1 MRIAA
6 LTGNNA
12 IAEAMRQ
19 INPDVVA
26 AYPITPQ
33 TELAEEFAE
42 FVANGRVD
50 TEYIAV
56 ESEHSAMSACVG
68 ASAAGARV
76 MTATSSA
83 GFALMWEMLGVAS
96 GLRTPVIM
104 TVVNRAFSAP
114 LNIHCSH
121 DDTMG
126 GRDTGWIQLY
136 SENAQEAYDNL
147 IQAVRIGED
156 LSVRLPIMV
165 CMDGFIISHS
175 VERVELLDDDAVR
188 KFVGPYPAINPL
200 LDTTKP
206 VTFGAIALP
215 DYYTEHKRLESE
227 ALLNSKSKILEISK
241 EFAKVAGR
249 NYGLFETYPDN
260 FADDTNVAIVILN
273 SAAGVTRM
281 VVDELRAK
289 GIKAGLLK
297 PRLYRPFPREEIR
310 QALKNIKA
318 IAVLDRTDSFGAGG
332 SPTFIEVTSA
342 MYGLPKP
349 PLIINYIYGLGGRDI
364 IPNDVNQVFD
374 RLINISKTGKVTGRV
389 NDYLT
394 VRE

>member
-1 MRIAA
+1 M
-6 LTGNNA
+6 TGNNA

-19 INPDVVA
+19 MNPDVVA

-42 FVANGRVD
+42 FVANGKVD

-56 ESEHSAMSACVG
+56 ESEHSAMSACIG

-83 GFALMWEMLGVAS
+83 GFALMWEMLPIAA
-96 GLRTPVIM
+96 GLRTPIIM

-126 GRDTGWIQLY
+126 GRDTGWIQIY

-147 IQAVRIGED
+147 IQAMRIGED
-156 LSVRLPIMV
+156 MSVRLPVMV
-165 CMDGFIISHS
+165 CMDGFIISHA
-175 VERVELLDDDAVR
+175 VERVELLEDDPVR
-188 KFVGPYPAINPL
+188 KFVGPYKKTNPL
-200 LDTTKP
+200 IDVSKP
-206 VTFGAIALP
+206 VTYGAIALP
-215 DYYTEHKRLESE
+215 DYYTEHKRLQSE
-227 ALLNSKSKILEISK
+227 AMLNSKDKILEVAK
-241 EFAKVAGR
+241 EFKKMSGR
-249 NYGLFETYPDN
+249 AYGLFETYPEN
-260 FADDTNVAIVILN
+260 LKDTDIAIVVLN

-289 GIKAGLLK
+289 GVKAGMLK
-297 PRLYRPFPREEIR
+297 PRIYRPFPSLEIKE
-310 QALKNIKA
+310 ALKNTKA

-332 SPTFIEVTSA
+332 SPTYTEVSSA
-342 MYGLPKP
+342 LYGLAKP
-349 PLIINYIYGLGGRDI
+349 PLMINYIYGLGGRDI
-364 IPNDVNQVFD
+364 VPTDVHKVFK
-374 RLINISKTGKVTGRV
+374 RLADIAKTKKITGRI

>member
-1 MRIAA
+1 MPRIAA

-42 FVANGRVD
+42 FVANGRVK
-50 TEYIAV
+50 TEYVTV
-56 ESEHSAMSACVG
+56 ESEHSAMSACIG

-76 MTATSSA
+76 MTATASA
-83 GFALMWEMLGVAS
+83 GFALMWEMLPIAS
-96 GLRTPVIM
+96 GSRTPVIM
-104 TVVNRAFSAP
+104 TVVNRAFNAP

-121 DDTMG
+121 DDTLG
-126 GRDTGWIQLY
+126 GRDAGWIQIY

-156 LSVRLPIMV
+156 ESVRLPIMV
-165 CMDGFIISHS
+165 CMDGFIISHA
-175 VERVELLDDDAVR
+175 VERIELLEDDKV
-188 KFVGPYPAINPL
+188 KQFIGEFKPINPL
-200 LDTTKP
+200 LDVDHP
-206 VTFGAIALP
+206 VTIGAYAP
-215 DYYTEHKRLESE
+215 QDYYTEHKRQHSE
-227 ALLNSKSKILEISK
+227 ALKNSKDKILEVAR
-241 EFAKVAGR
+241 EFEKLSGR
-249 NYGLFETYPDN
+249 QYGLFDSYQLKDAEL
-260 FADDTNVAIVILN
+260 VIVILN

-297 PRLYRPFPREEIR
+297 PRIYRPFPAQEIR
-310 QALKNIKA
+310 NALKDAKA
-318 IAVLDRTDSFGAGG
+318 IAVLERTDAYGAGG
-332 SPTFIEVTSA
+332 SATFTEVSSA
-342 MYGLPKP
+342 LYGVKNP
-349 PLIINYIYGLGGRDI
+349 PLMINYIYGLGGRDFRMEDAHRVYQKLGEI
-364 IPNDVNQVFD
+364 I
-374 RLINISKTGKVTGRV
+374 KTGKADKVL
-389 NDYLT
+389 DYLT

>member
-1 MRIAA
+1 MRVAA

-42 FVANGRVD
+42 FVANGKVD

-83 GFALMWEMLGVAS
+83 GFALMWEMLAVAS

-156 LSVRLPIMV
+156 LSIRLPIMV

-175 VERVELLDDDAVR
+175 VERVELLDDDVVR
-188 KFVGPYPAINPL
+188 KFVGPYQAVNPL

-241 EFAKVAGR
+241 DFAKVSGR
-249 NYGLFETYPDN
+249 NYGLFETYPEN
-260 FADDTNVAIVILN
+260 LKDTELVIVVLN

-281 VVDELRAK
+281 IVDELRAK
-289 GIKAGLLK
+289 GVKAGLLK

-310 QALKNIKA
+310 EALKNIKA

-332 SPTFIEVTSA
+332 SPTFVEVTSA
-342 MYGLPKP
+342 MYGLAKS
-349 PLIINYIYGLGGRDI
+349 PLMINYIYGLGGRDI
-364 IPNDVNQVFD
+364 IPDDIRLVFN
-374 RLINISKTGKVTGRV
+374 RLIDMAKTGKITGRI

>member
-19 INPDVVA
+19 MNPDVVA

-42 FVANGRVD
+42 FVANGKID

-56 ESEHSAMSACVG
+56 ESEHSAMSACIG

-83 GFALMWEMLGVAS
+83 GFALMWEMLPIAA
-96 GLRTPVIM
+96 GLRTPIIM

-126 GRDTGWIQLY
+126 GRDTGWIQIY

-147 IQAVRIGED
+147 IQAMRIGED
-156 LSVRLPIMV
+156 PSVRLPVMV
-165 CMDGFIISHS
+165 CMDGFIISHA
-175 VERVELLDDDAVR
+175 VERVELLDDEPVR
-188 KFVGPYPAINPL
+188 NFIGPYKKINPL
-200 LDTTKP
+200 IDVYKP
-206 VTFGAIALP
+206 VTYGAIALP
-215 DYYTEHKRLESE
+215 DYYTEHKRLQSESM
-227 ALLNSKSKILEISK
+227 LNAKEKILEVAR
-241 EFAKVAGR
+241 EFKKMAGR
-249 NYGLFETYPDN
+249 DYGLFETYPDN
-260 FADDTNVAIVILN
+260 LKDTKIVIVVLN

-289 GIKAGLLK
+289 GVKAGMLK
-297 PRLYRPFPREEIR
+297 PRVYRPFPSAEIKE
-310 QALKNIKA
+310 ALKKAKA

-332 SPTFIEVTSA
+332 SPTYTEVSSA
-342 MYGLPKP
+342 LYGLAKP
-349 PLIINYIYGLGGRDI
+349 PLMINYIYGLGGRDI
-364 IPNDVNQVFD
+364 VPNDVSKVFK
-374 RLINISKTGKVTGRV
+374 RLADIVKTGKITGRI